1 MSFKKA
7 VEKINQRGVLLTF
20 PVNNKPEPKSLWSEF
35 FPKSKMEW
43 DWNEDADSRVSTMWV
58 LMKKL
63 SDSREVVYSKWYQGR
78 ATFFSR
84 SLFTALLRL
93 SNMDLENPQGLS
105 REARQLLS
113 ELENDSPLSTKQLK
127 KLTELQGKDNESC
140 YQRAMKSLFL
150 NFLIVGFGEVDDGA
164 FPSLAVGA
172 TRHLYEDL
180 CADALN
186 LSNQE
191 AQERLDQYMPT
202 GSVFRKFYDKNI
214 LKSC

>member
-43 DWNEDADSRVSTMWV
+43 DWNEDGDSRVANMWM

-84 SLFTALLRL
+84 SLFAALLKL
-93 SNMDLENPQGLS
+93 SGTDLESPMGLT

-127 KLTELQGKDNESC
+127 KLTELQGRDNESR
-140 YQRAMKSLFL
+140 YQKAMKSLFVQ
-150 NFLIVGFGEVDDGA
+150 FLIVGFGEVDDGA

-180 CADALN
+180 CAEAVS
-186 LSNQE
+186 LSLKE
-191 AQERLDQYMPT
+191 AQQRLDQYMPI
-202 GSVFRKFYDKNI
+202 GSAFRKFYDKNI
-214 LKSC
+214 LK